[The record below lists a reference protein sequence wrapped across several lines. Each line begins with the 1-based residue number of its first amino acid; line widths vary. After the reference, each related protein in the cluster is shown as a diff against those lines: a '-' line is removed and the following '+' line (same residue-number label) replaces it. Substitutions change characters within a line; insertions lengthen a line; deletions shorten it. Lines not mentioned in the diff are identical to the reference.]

1 MNSIGSPSQMA
12 ESHDAHDLARY
23 GFLAFVG
30 AAVLWLVLGAWQISE
45 YMRYTDYD
53 LHPEKAPAGI
63 PAHPTELIFFSS
75 LLAGIFI
82 AFAIA
87 ALILAIVVRVSV
99 LRPMARQE
107 HEMAA
112 RYMPNLS
119 AMGFLFGLG
128 AAGYL
133 LRQSFKKLR
142 ETRIADMAPQMVTS
156 VAEATPV
163 CPVCGN
169 AATFIHG
176 QQRWHCASCAR
187 FL

>member
-1 MNSIGSPSQMA
+1 MA
-12 ESHDAHDLARY
+12 ETYNAHDLARN
-23 GFLAFVG
+23 GLLAFVG

-45 YMRYTDYD
+45 YMRYSDYD
-53 LHPEKAPAGI
+53 IHPEKAPAGI
-63 PAHPTELIFFSS
+63 PAHPTDLIFFSS

-82 AFAIA
+82 VFAIA
-87 ALILAIVVRVSV
+87 ALILAVLVQVSV

-107 HEMAA
+107 AEMAA

-119 AMGFLFGLG
+119 ALGFLFGFG
-128 AAGYL
+128 AAGYF
-133 LRQSFKKLR
+133 LRRSFKTLR
-142 ETRIADMAPQMVTS
+142 ENRIADMAPQMVTS

-169 AATFIHG
+169 PATFIHG
-176 QQRWHCASCAR
+176 QQRWHCSSCAR

>member
-1 MNSIGSPSQMA
+1 MA
-12 ESHDAHDLARY
+12 EFHDVHDLARNSL
-23 GFLAFVG
+23 LAFVG
-30 AAVLWLVLGAWQISE
+30 AAVLWLVLGVWQMTE
-45 YMRYTDYD
+45 YMRYTEYQ

-63 PAHPTELIFFSS
+63 SNPTDLIFFSS

-82 AFAIA
+82 VFAIA
-87 ALILAIVVRVSV
+87 ALILAIIVQVSI

-119 AMGFLFGLG
+119 ILGFLFGLG
-128 AAGYL
+128 AAGYF
-133 LRQSFKKLR
+133 LRKSFKILR
-142 ETRIADMAPQMVTS
+142 ENRIADMAPQMVTT

-169 AATFIHG
+169 PAKFIHG
-176 QQRWHCASCAR
+176 QQRWHCSSCAR